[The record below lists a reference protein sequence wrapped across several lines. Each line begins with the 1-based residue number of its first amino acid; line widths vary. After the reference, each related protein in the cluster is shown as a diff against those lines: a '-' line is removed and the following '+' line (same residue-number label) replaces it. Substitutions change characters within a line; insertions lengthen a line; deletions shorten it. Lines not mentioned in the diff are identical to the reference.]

1 MNQNGFRQLNFSG
14 LGCWITLFAAVWL
27 LGALGLGWLVKSFV
41 ILIALL
47 ILAPVVA
54 FLGFRWW
61 LRRNLVTAQC
71 PVCQA
76 EVSGI
81 SGMQATCLSCGTQL
95 KAEAGEFKRAAPEG
109 TIDIDA
115 VEVNVEAV
123 ELPPADSEK

>member
-1 MNQNGFRQLNFSG
+1 MNQNDFRQLNFSG
-14 LGCWITLFAAVWL
+14 LGCWLTLFAFVWL
-27 LGALGLGWLVKSFV
+27 LGALGLGWLIKSFLV
-41 ILIALL
+41 LMVLL

-61 LRRNLVTAQC
+61 LRRNLVSAQC

-81 SGMQATCLSCGTQL
+81 NGMQATCLNCGTQL
-95 KAEAGEFKRAAPEG
+95 KAENDTFKRATSEG
-109 TIDIDA
+109 TIDIEA

-123 ELPPADSEK
+123 ELPPAEQD